1 MNLEAMAKTA
11 EKLVI
16 DNSPLILSA
25 LGAGASVL
33 ASVQFTKATF
43 KAAKRIQDAQF
54 VINTHEKSRPMS
66 KGEKVELVWK
76 LYILPA
82 GTLGIAVSSIVL
94 AQRINMKRAA
104 ALAAAYSLSQDHF
117 DEYREKILAK
127 FGTTKEQ
134 QARDEIAQDQ
144 VNRTENRLVLVDST
158 DVLCFDQ
165 YSERYFRG
173 SMERLK
179 QAMNTIN
186 FRLNTRGFASLSD
199 FYELIGLKPTV
210 WSDEVGWNNKNQLD
224 LHFSSTLTQEGQPCI
239 AFEYNINPFR
249 SYELSCLD

>member
-54 VINTHEKSRPMS
+54 VQNLSDKGHELTR
-66 KGEKVELVWK
+66 GEKVDLVWK
-76 LYILPA
+76 LYIVPT
-82 GTLGIAVSSIVL
+82 GTLAMGVASIIM